1 MFERNLE
8 GEVMSRNEVKIL
20 LALLTVFA
28 LANLAHS
35 AEIIDEQDVNPATT
49 KSNPSDKKISKLT
62 PEQIVDAR
70 REFKVEVLFFDTSK
84 PYGSEFPYSDYVKLR
99 ITNNSGVTLPYITP
113 LTKRYSKD
121 NQVGWSRAPAIPVH
135 DLRPKQSK
143 TIEYYP
149 HGHLSV
155 VTVDKLTVE
164 IELTIDQEEMRF
176 FKELK

>member
-1 MFERNLE
+1 
-8 GEVMSRNEVKIL
+8 MSIKELKIFL
-20 LALLTVFA
+20 VLLTIFA
-28 LANLAHS
+28 FANLAHP
-35 AEIIDEQDVNPATT
+35 AEIIDEQDVKSATT
-49 KSNPSDKKISKLT
+49 KSNSPDEKTSELT
-62 PEQIVDAR
+62 PKQIMDAR
-70 REFKVEVLFFDTSK
+70 REFNVEVLSFDTSK

-99 ITNNSGVTLPYITP
+99 IINNSRVTLPYITP

-121 NQVGWSRAPAIPVH
+121 NQIGWSRAPAIPVH

-143 TIEYYP
+143 TIDYYP

-164 IELTIDQEEMRF
+164 IEPTIDQAEMRF